1 MLIFTCAKMSWKP
14 SPIKGPEFLN
24 SSVNFSSRPTWRIH
38 SCDFSED
45 SGLRSVQWA
54 IRQRSLSHTH
64 AIEWVLI
71 NCRIPWANFVG
82 VLVSIHAISSYM
94 FTELFRSSNSMMFN
108 FKCGWNNSE
117 VACCCFQLRVLA
129 VRVHENFWW
138 GRIFHARRNH
148 RSLLCGALDKCIE
161 LRGDHD
167 VATNYHPLS
176 PNSKRD
182 FVQVFVLTRKF
193 L

>member
-1 MLIFTCAKMSWKP
+1 MLFK
-14 SPIKGPEFLN
+14 
-24 SSVNFSSRPTWRIH
+24 
-38 SCDFSED
+38 
-45 SGLRSVQWA
+45 
-54 IRQRSLSHTH
+54 
-64 AIEWVLI
+64 
-71 NCRIPWANFVG
+71 
-82 VLVSIHAISSYM
+82 
-94 FTELFRSSNSMMFN
+94 

-193 L
+193 YRPVPSGIWSTGLEPTYSLLSILSCIDLSSHSVPGIFTSHDDLPPFSEEENLRWLGGSLVRFSALNYASAHQQMRRSHWTLSPLSCCLTSFFWWS